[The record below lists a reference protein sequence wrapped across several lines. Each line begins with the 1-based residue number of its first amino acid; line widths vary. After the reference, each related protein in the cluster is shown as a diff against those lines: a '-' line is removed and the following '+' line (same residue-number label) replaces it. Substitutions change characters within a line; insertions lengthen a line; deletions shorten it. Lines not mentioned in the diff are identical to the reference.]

1 MAGGVKLKG
10 SVPDPLG
17 SMAFGLNGSIKIF
30 ADPDPVYSSEYYVN
44 KFKILSPTY
53 GMYIFSF

>member
-17 SMAFGLNGSIKIF
+17 SIAFGLTGSVKIF

-44 KFKILSPTY
+44 KLKTLSPTY
-53 GMYIFSF
+53 GMYISSF